1 MTTPA
6 QVKAA
11 QAAADREVA
20 DYERKLFAA
29 KRLLTLRGC
38 QDDLLLY
45 TQLSM
50 PDPLDPDNP
59 AASRYD
65 THKVHRYLCDKLMQV
80 ERGEILRLI
89 VCVQPRVGKSELVS
103 RKFPTW
109 FTGRDPYRQSI
120 IASYGDDLATEFGR
134 ECRHI
139 MRGAFYQQVFPG
151 VALRRGN
158 AASDRIQTHAGGVL
172 TFAGLNAGM
181 TGKGADLLV
190 IDDPIKNADDAR
202 SKIMRD
208 KLWTWFSQVAMTRVM
223 GIQGR
228 VVICMTRWHEDDLV
242 GRLTNPRNQYY
253 DAEEAAK
260 WTVINIPA
268 FAEEND
274 PLGRAPGEILWPQR
288 TPEVFLNSMRRLDP
302 AGFSAQFMGRPSP
315 PEGNLFKRAGIRGY
329 SAHQLPKNLRY
340 YAASDH
346 AVSLAANRDPSCM
359 GVVGVDLDDNV
370 WVLPD
375 LIWRQLDAEQQV
387 EGMLDLMQRHK
398 PLLWTAERGHIS
410 LSLGPFLRKRMAEE
424 KTYISID
431 ERVPSKDK
439 QTRAQAIAGRWS
451 MGKVYLPKFAPWYED
466 AIDQLLNFPNG
477 AHDDLVDFLALIGLS
492 LDTLH
497 KPNNYVAPPKQAPSG
512 SIQWILQSAER
523 LRRAKTL
530 DGDRYLH

>member
-1 MTTPA
+1 M
-6 QVKAA
+6 
-11 QAAADREVA
+11 
-20 DYERKLFAA
+20 
-29 KRLLTLRGC
+29 
-38 QDDLLLY
+38 
-45 TQLSM
+45 
-50 PDPLDPDNP
+50 
-59 AASRYD
+59 
-65 THKVHRYLCDKLMQV
+65 V
-80 ERGEILRLI
+80 ER
-89 VCVQPRVGKSELVS
+89 VCEGPRAV
-103 RKFPTW
+103 F
-109 FTGRDPYRQSI
+109 
-120 IASYGDDLATEFGR
+120 DLQ
-134 ECRHI
+134 I
-139 MRGAFYQQVFPG
+139 Q
-151 VALRRGN
+151 GN
-158 AASDRIQTHAGGVL
+158 HNFFANGVL
-172 TFAGLNAGM
+172 VHNCLI
-181 TGKGADLLV
+181 
-190 IDDPIKNADDAR
+190 IDDPVKNADDAR
-202 SKIMRD
+202 SKLMRD

-223 GIQGR
+223 GVQGR

-242 GRLTNPRNQYY
+242 GRLINPRNQYY